1 MTQIQATAED
11 FPPQGG
17 KPTLALEPMGERY
30 FQGLYEQY
38 NRPLYYFFTNRGFCR
53 EESRDLVQETFVA
66 AYGGRGSF
74 RGDSPAADW
83 LFGIA
88 KNVWRTNLRDRKRL
102 KRDAQVVS
110 LDGPAHGNQS
120 DRPRAALLA
129 DGAQENR
136 PLEKCLADER
146 TRLLY
151 DALQELP
158 ERMRLCV
165 VLHLRGYKYREIA
178 GILKVSIN
186 TVRSQ
191 LFDARDKLRKRLAG
205 HFSNLPPFP
214 THHGGSST

>member
-1 MTQIQATAED
+1 MTQQTQATAEAI
-11 FPPQGG
+11 
-17 KPTLALEPMGERY
+17 TLEPMDEQD
-30 FQGLYEQY
+30 FKGLYEQY
-38 NRPLYYFFTNRGFCR
+38 NRPLYYFFANRGFCR

-66 AYGGRGSF
+66 AYDSRGSF
-74 RGDSPAADW
+74 RGDSPPADW

-88 KNVWRTNLRDRKRL
+88 KNVWRGNIRHRKRL

-110 LDGPAHGNQS
+110 LDGPASGRES
-120 DRPRAALLA
+120 DRPRAVQLA
-129 DGAQENR
+129 DAAQESR
-136 PLEKCLADER
+136 QLRKCLADER

-178 GILKVSIN
+178 GVQKVSIN

-191 LFDARDKLRKRLAG
+191 LFDAREKLKKRLAG
-205 HFSNLPPFP
+205 HFSDLPSFP
-214 THHGGSST
+214 SRREGSRT